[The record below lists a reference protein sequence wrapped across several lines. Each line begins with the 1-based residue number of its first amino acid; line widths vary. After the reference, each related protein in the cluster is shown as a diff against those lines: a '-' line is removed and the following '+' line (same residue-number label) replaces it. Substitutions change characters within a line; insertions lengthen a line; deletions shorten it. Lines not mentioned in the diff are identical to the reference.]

1 MYTGRL
7 LPVTTPFT
15 FHWYCGAAPPLI
27 PTAEKVTGLLMQ
39 TGFRDGLTD
48 TLTGMTWLTV
58 IVMVLEVAYRE
69 VVHIELDVMA
79 QVTTSPFAGW
89 YE

>member
-1 MYTGRL
+1 
-7 LPVTTPFT
+7 
-15 FHWYCGAAPPLI
+15 
-27 PTAEKVTGLLMQ
+27 MQ